1 MIDVERGAKMY
12 INEFEMK
19 SSTSLH
25 LLLLAF
31 LLLGL
36 FLRVGAA
43 LRFPTQFHADEI
55 FQTQEPAHR
64 LAYGYGVVTWEWR
77 RGVRSWVYPAFL
89 AGVMRATAW
98 MGPGST
104 GYERGIVIVLSLMS
118 LTSIWFGYAWAKRA
132 AGIEAA
138 LIAAGACACWYELV
152 YFAPKT
158 LSEPV
163 ATSALLPGLYLGMY
177 GEKLGENRRMLLAGA
192 FCGLAMALRI
202 QLAPAVGF
210 ALLYFCYPNWRK
222 RLIPLAAG
230 ALSPLLAFGLADQLV
245 WAHPFHSYINYI
257 RADLVEGGHGYG
269 VQPWFWYLE
278 MLCVHLGPLVF
289 LVLMGVRRSPFL
301 GWMGLIILL
310 THNYFAHKEV
320 RFLYPMVPLE
330 ITLAALGFMEVLPA
344 LNAHRKTPLSS
355 RAVVL
360 TGFTFCAISSC
371 LLIRQFDWSRNS
383 GALAAFDRLSQDSSL
398 CGLGLYKIGWY
409 DTGGYAHLHRN
420 VPMLLFGRA
429 SELDEQ
435 AQSVNAIVTYGN
447 LPEKVDGFEPAG
459 CSGGVCVYL
468 RQGPC
473 APPRPDNEINW
484 MLWLNGS

>member
-1 MIDVERGAKMY
+1 MY
-12 INEFEMK
+12 INGFEMK

-25 LLLLAF
+25 LLLLTF

-118 LTSIWFGYAWAKRA
+118 LTPIWFGYAWAKRA

-163 ATSALLPGLYLGMY
+163 ATNALLPGLYLGMY

-210 ALLYFCYPNWRK
+210 ALLYFCYPHWRK

-230 ALSPLLAFGLADQLV
+230 ALVPLLAFGLVDQLV

-257 RADLVEGGHGYG
+257 RTDLVEGGHGYG

-289 LVLMGVRRSPFL
+289 LVLMGLRRSPFL

-320 RFLYPMVPLE
+320 RFLYPMLPLE

-344 LNAHRKTPLSS
+344 LNVRRNRPLSS

-360 TGFTFCAISSC
+360 TGLAFCVISSC

-398 CGLGLYKIGWY
+398 CGVGLYKVGWY

-420 VPMLLFGRA
+420 VPMLLFGQA
-429 SELDEQ
+429 AELDQ
-435 AQSVNAIVTYGN
+435 QTQSVNAIVTYGN

-459 CSGGVCVYL
+459 CSGRVCLYL

-473 APPRPDNEINW
+473 APPRTENEINW

>member
-1 MIDVERGAKMY
+1 
-12 INEFEMK
+12 MK
-19 SSTSLH
+19 SSSSLH

-31 LLLGL
+31 LLVGL

-43 LRFPTQFHADEI
+43 LRFPTQYHADEI
-55 FQTQEPAHR
+55 FQSQEPAHR

-98 MGPGST
+98 MGPGSK
-104 GYERGIVIVLSLMS
+104 GYERGMVMVLSLMS
-118 LTSIWFGYAWAKRA
+118 LTTIWFSFAWAKRT

-138 LIAAGACACWYELV
+138 VIAAGASACWYELIF
-152 YFAPKT
+152 FAPKT

-163 ATSALLPGLYLGMY
+163 ATNALLPGLYLGMY
-177 GEKLGENRRMLLAGA
+177 GEKLGEKRHMLLAGA

-222 RLIPLAAG
+222 RIIPLAAG
-230 ALSPLLAFGLADQLV
+230 VLLPLLAFGLVDGLV
-245 WAHPFHSYINYI
+245 WGQPFHSYISYI
-257 RADLVEGGHGYG
+257 RADLQGGRGYG

-289 LVLMGVRRSPFL
+289 LVLMGLRRSPFL
-301 GWMGLIILL
+301 GWVALIILL
-310 THNYFAHKEV
+310 THNCFAHKEV
-320 RFLYPMVPLE
+320 RFLYPMMPLA
-330 ITLAALGFMEVLPA
+330 ITLAALGIMEVLPA
-344 LNAHRKTPLSS
+344 LNARRNTPLSS

-360 TGFTFCAISSC
+360 IGLAFCAGSSC

-383 GALAAFDRLSQDSSL
+383 GALAAFDRLSQDPSL
-398 CGLGLYKIGWY
+398 CGLGLYKVGWY
-409 DTGGYAHLHRN
+409 DTGGYAHLDRN
-420 VPMLLFGRA
+420 VPMLLFGQA
-429 SELDEQ
+429 SELAEQ
-435 AQSVNAIVTYGN
+435 AQSVNAIITYGD
-447 LPEKVDGFEPAG
+447 LPDKLDGFEPAG
-459 CSGGVCVYL
+459 CSGGVCLYL

-473 APPRPDNEINW
+473 APPRPDDEINRV
-484 MLWLNGS
+484 LRLTGH

>member
-1 MIDVERGAKMY
+1 MY
-12 INEFEMK
+12 INRLEMK
-19 SSTSLH
+19 SSSSLH

-77 RGVRSWVYPAFL
+77 LGVRSWVYPAFL

-98 MGPGST
+98 MGAGST
-104 GYERGIVIVLSLMS
+104 GYERGMVLVLSLLS
-118 LTSIWFGYAWAKRA
+118 LTTIWFGFAWAKRA
-132 AGIEAA
+132 GGIEAA

-152 YFAPKT
+152 YFSPKT
-158 LSEPV
+158 LSEPL
-163 ATSALLPGLYLGMY
+163 ATNALLPGLYLGMY
-177 GEKLGENRRMLLAGA
+177 GEETGEKRRLLLAGA
-192 FCGLAMALRI
+192 FCGLAMSLRI
-202 QLAPAVGF
+202 QLAPAAGF
-210 ALLYFCYPNWRK
+210 ALLYFCHPNWR
-222 RLIPLAAG
+222 RRIVPLAAG
-230 ALSPLLAFGLADQLV
+230 VLLPVLAFGLVDELV

-257 RADLVEGGHGYG
+257 RADLAEGGRGYG
-269 VQPWFWYLE
+269 VQPWYWYLE
-278 MLCVHLGPLVF
+278 MLCAHLGPLLF
-289 LVLMGVRRSPFL
+289 LIILGLRRSAFL
-301 GWMGLIILL
+301 GWVGLIILL
-310 THNYFAHKEV
+310 THNCFSHKEV

-330 ITLAALGFMEVLPA
+330 ITLAALGLMEVLPA

-355 RAVVL
+355 RPIVL
-360 TGFTFCAISSC
+360 IGLTFCVGSSC

-398 CGLGLYKIGWY
+398 CGLGLYKVGWY
-409 DTGGYAHLHRN
+409 DTGGYAHLHQN
-420 VPMLLFGRA
+420 VPMLLFANA
-429 SELDEQ
+429 SELDAEVR
-435 AQSVNAIVTYGN
+435 SVNAIVTYGN
-447 LPEKVDGFEPAG
+447 LPGKADGFKPAG
-459 CSGGVCVYL
+459 CWAGVCVYL

-473 APPRPDNEINW
+473 TPPRLDNQINW